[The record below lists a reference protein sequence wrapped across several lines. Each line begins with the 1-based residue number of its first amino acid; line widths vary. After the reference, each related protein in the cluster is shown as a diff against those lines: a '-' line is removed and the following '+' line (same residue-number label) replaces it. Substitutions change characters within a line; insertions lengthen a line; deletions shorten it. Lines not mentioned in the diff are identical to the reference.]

1 MRKGARPR
9 GVGSVAP
16 PAAAPRRVCGGE
28 RACAQSAPTPRDAYF
43 CLNRNRRQWLV
54 ANVSVLHAF
63 FHPEPAVHFRIC
75 SFLVVCSSQSSQKL
89 ANTVRQLESHL
100 LCEPRTWCWLRHGYT
115 YVLPHTY
122 CARLDPSLRNHVRM
136 TTHTHTWK
144 NACGAVACVSRACL
158 LGARAPPPIAVSLWG
173 FTELCAAKA
182 LMENLTVFRTQNA
195 GRLSTWVLTKMLAG
209 ETRPTIGDCVRAGAR
224 SNRLNLRFSCTA
236 SVFAAST
243 CVVTSY

>member
-63 FHPEPAVHFRIC
+63 FHPEPAVRFRIC

-136 TTHTHTWK
+136 TTHTHMEERVRGGSLCKSGLSAWSQ
-144 NACGAVACVSRACL
+144 GASPYSGLSVGFHRTVRGEGPHGEPDCFFVPRMRAD
-158 LGARAPPPIAVSLWG
+158 
-173 FTELCAAKA
+173 
-182 LMENLTVFRTQNA
+182 FRP
-195 GRLSTWVLTKMLAG
+195 G
-209 ETRPTIGDCVRAGAR
+209 C
-224 SNRLNLRFSCTA
+224 
-236 SVFAAST
+236 
-243 CVVTSY
+243 

>member
-136 TTHTHTWK
+136 TTHTHMEERVRGGSLCKSGLSAWSQ
-144 NACGAVACVSRACL
+144 GASPYSGLSVGFHRTVRGEGPHGEPDCFFVPRMRAD
-158 LGARAPPPIAVSLWG
+158 
-173 FTELCAAKA
+173 
-182 LMENLTVFRTQNA
+182 FRP
-195 GRLSTWVLTKMLAG
+195 G
-209 ETRPTIGDCVRAGAR
+209 C
-224 SNRLNLRFSCTA
+224 
-236 SVFAAST
+236 
-243 CVVTSY
+243 